1 MRVLSGIQPSGTLH
15 LGNYLGAIKQYLEL
29 QSKHECLFFIANY
42 HAMTTVQNGPQLK
55 EYTIQVAIDYLALG
69 LDPKKATLFVQS
81 EIPELNELAWVFSTV
96 TGMGLLERCHSYK
109 DKVARNITPNHAL
122 FAYPVLM
129 AADILMYKSNLVPV
143 GKDQI
148 QHLEV
153 TRDIAKSFNSVYGKE
168 IFPMPEGYT
177 PPETALVPG
186 TDGQKM
192 SKSYNNTITMF
203 EPEKKLRKTVMGIK
217 TDSLGVDDPKDPENC
232 NVFKLFSLF
241 ANEAQKSDLAA
252 RYRKGGLGY
261 GTAKQELFDLL
272 IETFKGP
279 RAEREK
285 LQNDLGHVNTV
296 LKEGA
301 KKARSIAAET
311 IKEVRELTGLSQ

>member
-42 HAMTTVQNGPQLK
+42 HAMTTVQNGEQLR
-55 EYTIQVAIDYLALG
+55 ENTIQVAIDYLALG
-69 LDPKKATLFVQS
+69 LNPAQACLFVQS

-153 TRDIAKSFNSVYGKE
+153 TRDIAKSFNSVYGKDV
-168 IFPMPEGYT
+168 FPMPEGYT
-177 PPETALVPG
+177 PEEVAIVPG

-203 EPEKKLRKTVMGIK
+203 EPEKKLRKTVMTIT
-217 TDSLGVDDPKDPENC
+217 TDSLGVDDPKVPENC
-232 NVFKLFSLF
+232 NIFKLYSLF
-241 ANEAQKSDLAA
+241 ATTAQKEDLAT

-261 GTAKQELFDLL
+261 GHAKQELFELL
-272 IETFKGP
+272 LETFKDA
-279 RAEREK
+279 RKQREE
-285 LQNDLGHVNTV
+285 LQKDLGHVKSV
-296 LKEGA
+296 LKAGA
-301 KKARSIAAET
+301 QKARTIADAT
-311 IKEVRELTGLSQ
+311 IKEVRELTGLGF

>member
-42 HAMTTVQNGPQLK
+42 HAMTTVQNGNLLR
-55 EYTIQVAIDYLALG
+55 ENTMQVAIDYLALG
-69 LDPKKATLFVQS
+69 LDPNQSTLFVQS

-122 FAYPVLM
+122 FAYPILM

-153 TRDIAKSFNSVYGKE
+153 TRDIAKSFCSVYGKD
-168 IFPMPEGYT
+168 IFPLPIGYT
-177 PPETALVPG
+177 PEEVAVVPG

-203 EPEKKLRKTVMGIK
+203 EPEKKLRKTIMAIK
-217 TDSLGVDDPKDPENC
+217 TDSLGVDDPKTPEEC
-232 NVFKLFSLF
+232 NVFKLYSLF
-241 ANEAQKSDLAA
+241 ATTEQKTDLAA

-261 GTAKQELFDLL
+261 GTAKQELFELL
-272 IETFKGP
+272 LETFKEP
-279 RAEREK
+279 RQKREE
-285 LQNDLGHVNTV
+285 LQKDLGFVSTI
-296 LKEGA
+296 LKDGA
-301 KKARSIAAET
+301 KKARAIAQST
-311 IKEVRELTGLSQ
+311 IQEVRELTGLNN

>member
-42 HAMTTVQNGPQLK
+42 HAMTTVQNANLLR
-55 EYTIQVAIDYLALG
+55 ENTMQVAIDYLALG
-69 LDPKKATLFVQS
+69 LDPNQSTLFVQS

-122 FAYPVLM
+122 FAYPILM

-153 TRDIAKSFNSVYGKE
+153 TRDIAKSFCSVYGKD
-168 IFPMPEGYT
+168 IFPLPIGYT
-177 PPETALVPG
+177 PEEVAVVPG

-203 EPEKKLRKTVMGIK
+203 EPEKKLRKTIMAIK
-217 TDSLGVDDPKDPENC
+217 TDSLGVDDPKTPEEC
-232 NVFKLFSLF
+232 NVFKLYSLF
-241 ANEAQKSDLAA
+241 ATTEQKTDLAA

-261 GTAKQELFDLL
+261 GTAKQELFELL
-272 IETFKGP
+272 LETFKEP
-279 RAEREK
+279 RQKREE
-285 LQNDLGHVNTV
+285 LQKDLGFVSTI
-296 LKEGA
+296 LKDGA
-301 KKARSIAAET
+301 KKARAIAQST
-311 IKEVRELTGLSQ
+311 IQEVRELTGLNN

>member
-1 MRVLSGIQPSGTLH
+1 MRVLSGIQPSGILH

-42 HAMTTVQNGPQLK
+42 HAMTTVQNGEQLR
-55 EYTIQVAIDYLALG
+55 ENTIQVAIDYLALG
-69 LDPKKATLFVQS
+69 LNPAQASLFVQS

-109 DKVARNITPNHAL
+109 DKIARNIAANHAL

-129 AADILMYKSNLVPV
+129 AADILIYKSNLVPV

-177 PPETALVPG
+177 PPEVAVVPG

-203 EPEKKLRKTVMGIK
+203 EPEKKLRKTVMSIK
-217 TDSLGVDDPKDPENC
+217 TDSLGVDDPKDPETC
-232 NVFKLFSLF
+232 NVYKLFSLF
-241 ANEAQKSDLAA
+241 ASDSQKSDLAA

-261 GTAKQELFDLL
+261 GTAKQELFELL
-272 IETFKGP
+272 LETFKGP

-285 LQNDLGHVNTV
+285 LQNDLGHVKAV
-296 LKEGA
+296 LKTGA
-301 KKARSIAAET
+301 KKARSIAEAT
-311 IKEVRELTGLSQ
+311 IHEVRELTGLI

>member
-15 LGNYLGAIKQYLEL
+15 LGNYFGAIKQYLEL

-42 HAMTTVQNGPQLK
+42 HAMTTVQNGNLLR
-55 EYTIQVAIDYLALG
+55 ENTMQVAIDYLALG
-69 LDPKKATLFVQS
+69 LNPNQSTLFVQS

-153 TRDIAKSFNSVYGKE
+153 TRDIAKSFCSVYGKD
-168 IFPMPEGYT
+168 IFPLPIGYT
-177 PPETALVPG
+177 PEEVAVVPG

-203 EPEKKLRKTVMGIK
+203 EPEKKLRKTIMAIK
-217 TDSLGVDDPKDPENC
+217 TDSLGVDDPKTPEEC
-232 NVFKLFSLF
+232 NVFKLYSLF
-241 ANEAQKSDLAA
+241 ATTEQKTDLAV

-261 GTAKQELFDLL
+261 GTAKQELFELL
-272 IETFKGP
+272 LETFKES
-279 RAEREK
+279 RQKREE
-285 LQNDLGHVNTV
+285 LQKDLGSVSTI
-296 LKEGA
+296 LKDGA
-301 KKARSIAAET
+301 KKARAIAQST
-311 IKEVRELTGLSQ
+311 IQEVRELTGLNN